1 MTEEV
6 PNPFLVL
13 ALGKLEIPI
22 KDYKNHPKFQDLPEE
37 RDDPAWNDIKNDF
50 DLVGLEFTA
59 LKNARCGT
67 SSQPSQSGTY

>member
-22 KDYKNHPKFQDLPEE
+22 KDYKNHPKFQALPEK
-37 RDDPAWNDIKNDF
+37 RDDPAYGMISRTILIW
-50 DLVGLEFTA
+50 LVLNS
-59 LKNARCGT
+59 LH
-67 SSQPSQSGTY
+67 